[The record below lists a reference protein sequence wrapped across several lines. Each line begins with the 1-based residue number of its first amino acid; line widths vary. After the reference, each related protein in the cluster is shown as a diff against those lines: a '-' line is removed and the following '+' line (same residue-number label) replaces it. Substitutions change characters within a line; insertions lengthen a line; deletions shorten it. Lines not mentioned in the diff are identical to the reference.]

1 MYKVKFGGKKGKTIQ
16 LEESPD
22 MVAIRTTGNRKLE
35 DVGVSQASKEL
46 IDDSTEVA
54 AFPEAGVTVRRVAP
68 SDDGLESMRSRR
80 DETRAALKQE
90 DNIRFAGRVLQ
101 DAKSGEAMLYTENI
115 FVKFKDTVPQTDCLA
130 VIARYNLRVK
140 NKLTFATNSYF
151 VQTDEGTGLKVF
163 EIAEKLL
170 AEKQVELCH
179 PELVSERGS
188 KSVHPMQW
196 HLAKTKIGLKTVDAH
211 IDIEKAWQHTRGQ
224 GITIAVID
232 DGIDTD
238 HPEFAGRIVHPF
250 DATDNNDNPR
260 PKTPDDKHGT
270 ACAGMA
276 CAAGLD
282 QGASG
287 TAPEAQLMPIR
298 LSSGLGSMAEANAF
312 VWAADHGADVIS
324 CSWGPTDGDWWDPE
338 HPLHQ
343 RVTGLPDSTRLA
355 LEYALTKGR
364 GGKGCVILFAAGN
377 GNELVENDGYASYPG
392 VISVAACND
401 SGKRS
406 VYSDFGEAVWVSFP
420 SGDFGWDSFKHPPPV
435 STGLRTTDRRQKDG
449 YTAEDYTDSFGGTSG
464 ACPGMAGVVALMLAA
479 NPALTATELKTLLA
493 KSCRRLDAKEG
504 RYDAQGHSTR
514 HGYGRIDAGL
524 AVENALQAAK
534 ATQEGPLVTGTIR
547 FSGVGDIPL
556 KPAGLTA
563 PTPPARKVLGIQ
575 LDLHAAPKGLRLIYK
590 VNVPGLGILESKN
603 EGEYVGAANGRQ
615 RVIGFAVELEGPSA
629 KKFELEYAAR
639 LKGAVKPAVGQNGV
653 FCGSDKK
660 TGKTLEAVSVALR
673 KKEG

>member
-1 MYKVKFGGKKGKTIQ
+1 
-16 LEESPD
+16 
-22 MVAIRTTGNRKLE
+22 
-35 DVGVSQASKEL
+35 
-46 IDDSTEVA
+46 
-54 AFPEAGVTVRRVAP
+54 
-68 SDDGLESMRSRR
+68 
-80 DETRAALKQE
+80 
-90 DNIRFAGRVLQ
+90 
-101 DAKSGEAMLYTENI
+101 
-115 FVKFKDTVPQTDCLA
+115 
-130 VIARYNLRVK
+130 
-140 NKLTFATNSYF
+140 
-151 VQTDEGTGLKVF
+151 
-163 EIAEKLL
+163 
-170 AEKQVELCH
+170 
-179 PELVSERGS
+179 
-188 KSVHPMQW
+188 
-196 HLAKTKIGLKTVDAH
+196 
-211 IDIEKAWQHTRGQ
+211 
-224 GITIAVID
+224 
-232 DGIDTD
+232 
-238 HPEFAGRIVHPF
+238 
-250 DATDNNDNPR
+250 
-260 PKTPDDKHGT
+260 
-270 ACAGMA
+270 
-276 CAAGLD
+276 
-282 QGASG
+282 
-287 TAPEAQLMPIR
+287 
-298 LSSGLGSMAEANAF
+298 
-312 VWAADHGADVIS
+312 
-324 CSWGPTDGDWWDPE
+324 
-338 HPLHQ
+338 
-343 RVTGLPDSTRLA
+343 
-355 LEYALTKGR
+355 
-364 GGKGCVILFAAGN
+364 
-377 GNELVENDGYASYPG
+377 
-392 VISVAACND
+392 
-401 SGKRS
+401 